1 MKSARPDRDTL
12 LIDFDGTIC
21 ATAEA
26 VRFSFEAAFAEL
38 RVKLPDPNRV
48 TIAIG
53 SGLSLG
59 ETMKDL
65 HPDPNPAPKEIVC
78 LQRQYREAYSS
89 EGYQYEVL
97 FAGAEAALK
106 ECANHAQIV
115 ILSNKGLKAIEAA
128 VERFGLQQY
137 VRAVMA
143 DRPGGPRKPDV
154 RLFHTVQRRV
164 PGVWRGRSLVVGDTE
179 VDLLFAR
186 AAGLRSCWAAY
197 GYGRSAQC
205 RAVGFNYVLE
215 RLADL
220 PRIVQGWPLHRD
232 AGTSSRPIC

>member
-1 MKSARPDRDTL
+1 MKSTGPSRDTL

-26 VRFSFEAAFAEL
+26 VRFSLEAAFAEF
-38 RVKLPDPNRV
+38 RVRLPDPDRV

-59 ETMKDL
+59 ETIQDL
-65 HPDPNPAPKEIVC
+65 HPDPNPSRKEMIC

-89 EGYQYEVL
+89 EGYKCEVL

-106 ECANHAQIV
+106 ECASRAQIV
-115 ILSNKGLKAIEAA
+115 ILSNKGQKAIQAA

-137 VRAVMA
+137 VREVMA

-154 RLFHTVQRRV
+154 RLFHAVQRRL
-164 PGVWRGRSLVVGDTE
+164 PGVRRERSLVVGDTE
-179 VDLLFAR
+179 PDLLFAL

-197 GYGRSAQC
+197 GYGRSTRC
-205 RAVGFNYVLE
+205 EAVGFDYVLE
-215 RLADL
+215 RLEDL
-220 PRIVQGWPLHRD
+220 PRIFQRWSMQGD
-232 AGTSSRPIC
+232 GGTSSRRI